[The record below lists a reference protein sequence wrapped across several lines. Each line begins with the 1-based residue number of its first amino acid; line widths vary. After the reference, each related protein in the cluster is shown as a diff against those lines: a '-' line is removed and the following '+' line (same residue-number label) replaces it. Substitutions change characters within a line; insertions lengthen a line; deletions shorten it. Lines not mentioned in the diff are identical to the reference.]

1 MQLTFNTKKNLFKSG
16 SNNDTCSPILEWE
29 DDAGND
35 DDDDD
40 DDSGLRSANSSGCH
54 IVFDLKREQNSV
66 NIRAGGGS
74 A

>member
-16 SNNDTCSPILEWE
+16 SNNDTGSPIVEWE
-29 DDAGND
+29 DDAGN
-35 DDDDD
+35 DDDD

-54 IVFDLKREQNSV
+54 IVFDLKREQNSFSK
-66 NIRAGGGS
+66 RAGGGS